1 MNEGKKFEHHFHKSL
16 EKEDFY
22 VLRLVDPPSSFGKDS
37 TRVRFSAKNPY
48 DFLAYK
54 SPYLFCLELKSVIGT
69 SISFQTEEEAKQKKN
84 TSANIK
90 WHQIESLMK
99 AGNFDGVEPMFIIN
113 FRKTNQTYAIPIAEF
128 IAYAERITKKSI
140 NEQDCKAM
148 GILIPQTLNR
158 TSYHYN
164 FQFIYEDIQSTNHLR
179 VTLHRICSKPMP
191 AGISQSEYKEWCD
204 TMCKT
209 IENVYKTTEN
219 GVKKGSV

>member
-1 MNEGKKFEHHFHKSL
+1 MNEGKKFEHQFHKSL

-48 DFLAYK
+48 DFVAYK

-69 SISFQTEEEAKQKKN
+69 SVSFQTEEEAKQKKN

-99 AGNFDGVEPMFIIN
+99 ADNFDGVEPMFIIN

-128 IAYAERITKKSI
+128 IAYTARITKKSI
-140 NEQDCKAM
+140 NEQDCIKM
-148 GILIPQTLNR
+148 GILITFANYVAQLKEPLNFMSR
-158 TSYHYN
+158 AMRSFTDSKNSAERMFEIIDAKPEVVEKDNPLDFSITSCY
-164 FQFIYEDIQSTNHLR
+164 S
-179 VTLHRICSKPMP
+179 S
-191 AGISQSEYKEWCD
+191 
-204 TMCKT
+204 
-209 IENVYKTTEN
+209 
-219 GVKKGSV
+219 

>member
-1 MNEGKKFEHHFHKSL
+1 MNEGKKFEHQFHKSL

-22 VLRLVDPPSSFGKDS
+22 VLRLIDPPSSFGKDS

-69 SISFQTEEEAKQKKN
+69 SVSFQTEEEAKQKKN

-99 AGNFDGVEPMFIIN
+99 ADNFDGIKPMFVIN

-128 IAYAERITKKSI
+128 IAYTERITKKSI
-140 NEQDCKAM
+140 NEQDCTTM
-148 GILIPQTLNR
+148 GVLIPQTLNR
-158 TSYHYN
+158 KSYDYN
-164 FQFIYEDIQSTNHLR
+164 FQFIYEDIHSHDHLR
-179 VTLHRICSKPMP
+179 ATLHRICSKPMP
-191 AGISQSEYKEWCD
+191 TGISQQEYKEWCE

-209 IENVYKTTEN
+209 IENGT
-219 GVKKGSV
+219 KKGSI

>member
-1 MNEGKKFEHHFHKSL
+1 MNEGKKFEHQFHKSL

-48 DFLAYK
+48 DFVAYK

-69 SISFQTEEEAKQKKN
+69 SVSFQTEEEAKQKKN

-99 AGNFDGVEPMFIIN
+99 ADNFDGVEPMFVIN

-128 IAYAERITKKSI
+128 IAYTERITKKSI
-140 NEQDCKAM
+140 NKSECEAM

-158 TSYHYN
+158 KSYHYN
-164 FQFIYEDIQSTNHLR
+164 FQSIYEGTSLR
-179 VTLHRICSKPMP
+179 ITLRK
-191 AGISQSEYKEWCD
+191 ISPPLFAEDVSEQQYKEWWYNI
-204 TMCKT
+204 MHGREAKT
-209 IENVYKTTEN
+209 IENGTKR
-219 GVKKGSV
+219 GK